1 MIIVFKRILKVYN
14 HTVNIYGQNQCWQ
27 CSCPDTLTLIR
38 PLRLQRCQS
47 TTNILM
53 LWVVVVVSVSFKR
66 TPDCLVMV
74 TCIPRNFLEHFIKSI
89 DYFTNQHHTF
99 CYTLETP
106 WKMYMRINWNTQLLL
121 TSTSTKDWWV
131 NHWRIFNFSNYS

>member
-1 MIIVFKRILKVYN
+1 MIIGFKRILKVYN

-38 PLRLQRCQS
+38 PLRLQRYQS
-47 TTNILM
+47 TTNI
-53 LWVVVVVSVSFKR
+53 
-66 TPDCLVMV
+66 CNVMSS
-74 TCIPRNFLEHFIKSI
+74 CCCKCKLLENSRLFSHGNRHTKELSWTFHQINRL
-89 DYFTNQHHTF
+89 FHHTF